1 MGLIWPDVL
10 LCPEDHRAICQEIAA
25 VRPTDGTQLL
35 AHEVGRARLVPRAK
49 LPTDTV
55 RLNSTVEFL
64 DNDELEIEAVQVV
77 LIDRRCPA
85 DAAPVTSPL
94 GAALIGLR
102 VGDTIHWVSRGEG
115 ARAVTITRVTNGTGR
130 QARAPLVDTGPRNSE
145 EAGNGRR
152 ANRN

>member
-1 MGLIWPDVL
+1 MGLIWPDVV
-10 LCPEDHRAICQEIAA
+10 LCPEDHRAICQELAV
-25 VRPTDGTQLL
+25 VRPADGPQLL

-77 LIDRRCPA
+77 LNDRGRPA

-102 VGDTIHWVSRGEG
+102 VGDTMHGVSRDEG
-115 ARAVTITRVTNGTGR
+115 ARTITITRVTNRAGR
-130 QARAPLVDTGPRNSE
+130 
-145 EAGNGRR
+145 
-152 ANRN
+152 